1 MLWAR
6 NDGEVMSLSMGEFSI
21 LNKPVISMKI
31 GDLSH
36 VHLLGNKAIW
46 YNDSNSLTNILLNFN
61 PEIEK
66 NKDWNAYTDYTP
78 EKVMEIFKHAYLTN

>member
-66 NKDWNAYTDYTP
+66 KQRLERIYRLYPRKSYGN
-78 EKVMEIFKHAYLTN
+78 I